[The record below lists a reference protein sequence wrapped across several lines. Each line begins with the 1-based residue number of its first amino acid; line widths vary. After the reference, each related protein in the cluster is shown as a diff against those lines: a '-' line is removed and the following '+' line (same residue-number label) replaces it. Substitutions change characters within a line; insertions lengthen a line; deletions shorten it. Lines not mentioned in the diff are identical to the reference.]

1 VIVSL
6 VRDCYISGCSTFR
19 NRPIKPKADGNMTLS
34 SSIQAI
40 GRNSQDFLELEVEN
54 LRDPHLVVRR
64 CDASFERLA
73 VNAQSAKS
81 DWSQE

>member
-1 VIVSL
+1 
-6 VRDCYISGCSTFR
+6 
-19 NRPIKPKADGNMTLS
+19 MTLS
-34 SSIQAI
+34 SSMQAI
-40 GRNSQDFLELEVEN
+40 GLNSQDFLEVEVEN

-73 VNAQSAKS
+73 VNAQSPKS